1 MRVAFTHLR
10 HAHIGGV
17 ERYLNNI
24 SLRLVEAGHE
34 VTIICR
40 SHEEPPHPAV
50 RFVQLK
56 PLSFGTVR
64 RRENFADAAL
74 AHVEGAGYDV
84 VYELGLGWSH
94 DLVRLGWGSWH
105 TWFESRGVGVSDALS
120 NVGSGLRARAGLRGA
135 WSSFLHTVGDAIEG
149 KRRGI
154 LRMERQMYERRPD
167 ALVLANSHFV
177 ANDIGETYGI
187 PKEQL
192 RVIHNGVD
200 LERHNPR
207 LRDSEA
213 PELRRE
219 LGLSEDDVL
228 FVFLGN
234 GFERKG
240 LMPLLRACEEVFSGD
255 PRLKLLVV
263 GKDTRPGPYQAVA
276 REGHL
281 RGRVRF
287 LGPRRDVPAIFAAA
301 DLYLL
306 PTKYDAFANTT
317 LEALACGTPVITT
330 KWNGGSEVIDPAC
343 GAVLDD
349 SPLEESLAA
358 SIREWLAQDKLES
371 ARSSA
376 RQTAE
381 LHSIEDKMRA
391 SIALVEEAARRA
403 QT

>member
-1 MRVAFTHLR
+1 MHVAFTHLR

-50 RFVQLK
+50 QFVQLK
-56 PLSFGTVR
+56 PLSLGTVS

-74 AHVEGAGYDV
+74 EHVEASDYDI

-105 TWFESRGVGVSDALS
+105 TWFESRGVGVGDALS
-120 NVGSGLRARAGLRGA
+120 KVGSGLRARTGLRGA
-135 WSSFLHTVGDAIEG
+135 WSSFLHTIGDAMEG

-177 ANDIGETYGI
+177 ADDIMETYGV

-200 LERHNPR
+200 LERFHPR
-207 LRDSEA
+207 LRDTEA
-213 PELRRE
+213 FELRKE

-228 FVFLGN
+228 LVFLGN

-240 LMPLLRACEEVFSGD
+240 LMPLLMACEEVFSGD

-263 GKDTRPGPYQAVA
+263 GKDTRPAPYQAVA
-276 REGHL
+276 KEGHL
-281 RGRVRF
+281 RDRVRF
-287 LGPRRDVPAIFAAA
+287 LGQRRDVPAILAAA

-306 PTKYDAFANTT
+306 PTRYDAFANTT

-330 KWNGGSEVIDPAC
+330 QWNGGSEVIDSTC

-349 SPLEESLAA
+349 SSLEGSLAA
-358 SIREWLAQDKLES
+358 SIREWLLQDKLVS
-371 ARSSA
+371 ARSCA

-381 LHSIEDKMRA
+381 LHSIEDKLRA
-391 SIALVEEAARRA
+391 SIALVEEAAQRA
-403 QT
+403 QA